1 MAQLG
6 SEGLGFALDRLRE
19 DMVNP
24 VLGLVRFALTPV
36 PFNTSSEYGFLDLPA
51 LFHWVMFPAVLLG
64 IWQVARMRSPFARF
78 LLAYV
83 AVFTALYAVY
93 GELQGPR
100 HRVQLDFAWATLQF
114 VGVGVAMRLMSLV
127 TVRRRAM
134 PASAARA
141 AQA

>member
-36 PFNTSSEYGFLDLPA
+36 PFNTTSEYGFLDLPA
-51 LFHWVMFPAVLLG
+51 VFHWVMFPAALLG
-64 IWQVARMRSPFARF
+64 LWRVARMRHPFARF

-114 VGVGVAMRLMSLV
+114 VGVDVFMRLISQV
-127 TVRRRAM
+127 TPRRRQTPELTA
-134 PASAARA
+134 
-141 AQA
+141 